1 MSLFHS
7 LSISKRLYGAVTL
20 LAVIFAAVA
29 WVSSHLL
36 GEITDRS
43 DTTGS
48 MRVPQ
53 LMRTAQ
59 LELNVTRV
67 SLQLRHAMLARTPQE
82 MEAALAD
89 IGVKRKAID
98 ETLRA
103 YEDALA
109 TAKGREVAAKIKPL
123 LARFWEVGEANIK
136 LIQGG
141 EREAAFAML
150 VDKTIPARNE
160 LLSQLSHAVTYQNDL
175 LGSDLR
181 DIASDARS
189 TRLTTQGLLAVSV
202 MLLAFLSWHIAGLI
216 QRRIRVACEVAETVR
231 DGDLRAGGADTVQ
244 DEITPLLNALKEMQR
259 KLASVVGT
267 VRDNAES
274 VATASAEIAQGNQDL
289 SGRTEQQASALEQTA
304 ATMDE
309 LGATVRNNAES
320 AKQANHLAQNASSVA
335 AEGGTVVGKVVST
348 MRDINDSS
356 RKIGDIISVIDG
368 IAFQTNI
375 LALNAAV
382 EAARAGEQGRGFAV
396 VASEVRSLAQRSAE
410 AAKEIKTLINRS
422 VEQVEHGSTLVDQAG
437 STMNEIV
444 SSIRRVSDIVAEIA
458 SASAEQSSGVQQ
470 VGLAV
475 TQMDQ
480 ATQQNAALVEEGSA
494 AAESLKDQ
502 AHQLVQ
508 AVAVFKL
515 AH

>member
-20 LAVIFAAVA
+20 LAVVFAAVA

-36 GEITDRS
+36 GEVTARS

-53 LMRTAQ
+53 LMRTVQ

-67 SLQLRHAMLARTPQE
+67 SLQLRHAILARTPQE
-82 MEAALAD
+82 MQTALAD

-98 ETLRA
+98 EALRA
-103 YEDALA
+103 YEADLA
-109 TAKGREVAAKIKPL
+109 TDKGREGVAKIKPL
-123 LARFWEVGEANIK
+123 LAQFWQVGEANIK
-136 LIQGG
+136 LIADG

-160 LLSQLSHAVTYQNDL
+160 LLGQLSHSVTYQNEL
-175 LGSDLR
+175 LASDLR
-181 DIASDARS
+181 VIARDARS
-189 TRLTTQGLLAVSV
+189 TKLATQGLLAASAL
-202 MLLAFLSWHIAGLI
+202 LLALLSWHIAGLI

-231 DGDLRAGGADTVQ
+231 DGDLRAGGADAVQ

-274 VATASAEIAQGNQDL
+274 
-289 SGRTEQQASALEQTA
+289 
-304 ATMDE
+304 
-309 LGATVRNNAES
+309 
-320 AKQANHLAQNASSVA
+320 AKQANHLAQSASSVA

-348 MRDINDSS
+348 MRDINESS

-437 STMNEIV
+437 STMTEIV
-444 SSIRRVSDIVAEIA
+444 ASIRHVSDIVAEIA

>member
-7 LSISKRLYGAVTL
+7 LSISKRLCGAVTL
-20 LAVIFAAVA
+20 LAVVFAAVA

-36 GEITDRS
+36 GEVTDRS

-67 SLQLRHAMLARTPQE
+67 SLQLRHATLARTPQE
-82 MEAALAD
+82 MEAALTD
-89 IGVKRKAID
+89 IGAKRKAID

-141 EREAAFAML
+141 EREAAFALL

-175 LGSDLR
+175 LESDLR

-189 TRLTTQGLLAVSV
+189 TRLTTQGLLAASAL
-202 MLLAFLSWHIAGLI
+202 LLALLSWHIAGLI

-231 DGDLRAGGADTVQ
+231 DGDLRAGGADAVQ

-274 VATASAEIAQGNQDL
+274 
-289 SGRTEQQASALEQTA
+289 
-304 ATMDE
+304 
-309 LGATVRNNAES
+309 
-320 AKQANHLAQNASSVA
+320 AKQANHLAQSAWSVA

-348 MRDINDSS
+348 MRDINESS

-410 AAKEIKTLINRS
+410 AAKEIKILINRS

-437 STMNEIV
+437 STMTEIV
-444 SSIRRVSDIVAEIA
+444 ASIRHVSDIVAEIA